1 MHIFLV
7 ITSFV
12 LKPHSGRTALD
23 FISMDDHISRFVC
36 LHLRYSELKKTNK
49 LCVTTVHASV
59 YYHIYIYAICT
70 VGDCADGIHIRGGR
84 GGVEGGGGGLGG
96 LGTCFLY
103 QTDSQT
109 NVCWCFSAGVLL
121 NLFFARQI
129 TLLFMMFKMFLKC
142 AYSERSLALVS

>member
-49 LCVTTVHASV
+49 LCVTTVNASV

-84 GGVEGGGGGLGG
+84 GGVGRGGGVGDVLP
-96 LGTCFLY
+96 LPNRQSNKRLLVFLRGSSSELVFRSSNNFAFY
-103 QTDSQT
+103 DVQ
-109 NVCWCFSAGVLL
+109 NVSKMC
-121 NLFFARQI
+121 LF
-129 TLLFMMFKMFLKC
+129 
-142 AYSERSLALVS
+142 